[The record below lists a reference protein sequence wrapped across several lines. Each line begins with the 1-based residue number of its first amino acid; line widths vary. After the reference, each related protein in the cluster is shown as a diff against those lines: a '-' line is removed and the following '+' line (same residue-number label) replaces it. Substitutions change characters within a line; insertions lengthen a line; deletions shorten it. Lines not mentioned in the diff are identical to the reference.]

1 MQKPLSRFPEK
12 ICSEIS
18 PHREIIETIFEA
30 IFETESILMLAKS
43 SEALNLNQLLVQWS
57 LQPNFV
63 NVSGQVSWCVSGSLF
78 VAIVTLPLIFC
89 KSSIKV
95 NKENI

>member
-30 IFETESILMLAKS
+30 IFETDSILMLAKS
-43 SEALNLNQLLVQWS
+43 SEADFESAFGPMVITTKLRKCLWPSKLAS
-57 LQPNFV
+57 F
-63 NVSGQVSWCVSGSLF
+63 
-78 VAIVTLPLIFC
+78 
-89 KSSIKV
+89 
-95 NKENI
+95 

>member
-12 ICSEIS
+12 ICSEILT
-18 PHREIIETIFEA
+18 HREIIETIFEA
-30 IFETESILMLAKS
+30 IFETESILMLTKS

-63 NVSGQVSWCVSGSLF
+63 NVSGRVSWSVSGSLF
-78 VAIVTLPLIFC
+78 VLIFFV
-89 KSSIKV
+89 KAALKLIRKMS
-95 NKENI
+95 